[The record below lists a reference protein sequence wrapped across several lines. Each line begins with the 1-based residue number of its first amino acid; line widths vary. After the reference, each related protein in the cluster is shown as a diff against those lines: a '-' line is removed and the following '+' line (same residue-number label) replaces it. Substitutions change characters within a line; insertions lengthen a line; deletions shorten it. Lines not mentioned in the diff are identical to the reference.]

1 MCLHWFCFSP
11 IIAEVVSFIKG
22 EVLPTSRG
30 HCPASMWDA
39 GNALQLTSNA
49 RIASTAPVYD
59 DSVSSH
65 PLERQGAG
73 AGGGALRRRPAPSG
87 PAPPLTQ
94 PPWKERPLVERGE
107 RTPSGAFR
115 STRDP
120 STEVNDGHFQ
130 REAEEAK
137 IMFLIISAAFCKV

>member
-11 IIAEVVSFIKG
+11 IIAEVVSFIKR

-39 GNALQLTSNA
+39 GKVLQLTSNA
-49 RIASTAPVYD
+49 HIANTAPVYD
-59 DSVSSH
+59 DSVSLH

-73 AGGGALRRRPAPSG
+73 GRGRSTEGASCALWAST
-87 PAPPLTQ
+87 PLTQ
-94 PPWKERPLVERGE
+94 PPWKERPLVKRGE
-107 RTPSGAFR
+107 RTPSGAFH